1 MSPSINFCTN
11 DCIFCWRD
19 RNNSPFDIV
28 DEPTD
33 IINRAIEAQK
43 HLLIGFKGNKK
54 VDMKK
59 VEESFEP
66 IHFAI
71 SLSGEPTAYPKIKE
85 LLRELKK
92 RNISSF
98 LVTNGQFPER
108 LEKLEK
114 DDMPTQLYIS
124 LDAPNEQTYKEID
137 RPDFKDAWER
147 LMKSLDIMKR
157 LKGKTR
163 TALRL
168 TLVKGMNMSDPEQY
182 AKLIEK
188 ADADFVEVK
197 AYMFVGASRQ
207 KLTMANM
214 PFHPDVVAF
223 AKEISKSS
231 SYKIIDEQPESR
243 VVLMMK
249 EDFPE
254 RIMKFD

>member
-1 MSPSINFCTN
+1 MSPSVNFCTN

-19 RNNSPFDIV
+19 RNNSPFDVV
-28 DEPTD
+28 DEPAD
-33 IINRAIEAQK
+33 IIDKAIAAQK
-43 HLLIGFKGNKK
+43 HLLIGFKGNDK

-59 VEESFEP
+59 VEESFNP

-85 LLRELKK
+85 LLNELKK
-92 RNISSF
+92 RNLSSF

-108 LEKLEK
+108 LEKLGK

-124 LDAPNEQTYKEID
+124 LDAPNQEIYEKID
-137 RPDFKDAWER
+137 QPDFKDAWQR
-147 LMKSLDIMKR
+147 LLKSLDIMKQ

-163 TALRL
+163 TALRI
-168 TLVKGMNMSDPEQY
+168 TLVKDMNMNNPEQY
-182 AKLIEK
+182 AQLLEK

-207 KLTMANM
+207 RLTIASM
-214 PFHPDVVAF
+214 PFHPEVVAF
-223 AKEISKSS
+223 AKEISNSS
-231 SYKIIDEQPESR
+231 SYQIIDEQPESR

-249 EDFPE
+249 EDFDG
-254 RIMKFD
+254 RIMKFK